1 MYEKYFGLSS
11 NPFSMTPDPG
21 MLFMTP
27 THREALA
34 GLAYAI
40 LERKGFVALTGEAG
54 TGKTSLLAR
63 TLTVLPK
70 ARVVSSVILNPS
82 LNQDEF
88 LEMMLLDFGFRDV
101 AGSKARRLVAFQEFL
116 LKTQSANQIAVLVV
130 DEAHKLSPALL
141 EEVRL
146 LSNLEF
152 PGAKLLQIVLA
163 GQPELIDVLNR
174 PDLRQLNQ
182 RVSVRLSIG
191 LLKPSEI
198 PQYIALRWSKAG
210 ATQPPFSDSCYREI
224 SRWSRGIPR
233 LVNSICDNA
242 LMLAFAETAPKVEP
256 IHVTEAGRD
265 LSLADPGSS
274 ESGIDRPYYPTPATV
289 RPASGNGAIAKPAV
303 LGSDPHANGSTGASE
318 FLPRSPEG
326 EIEMRR
332 PSIPL
337 RVPVPRTLDQ
347 YNETRLPFWQRW
359 VNRRRVA
366 SPEALNTGVQREK

>member
-11 NPFSMTPDPG
+11 NPFSMTPDPS

-70 ARVVSSVILNPS
+70 TRVVSSVILNPS
-82 LNQDEF
+82 LSANEF
-88 LEMMLLDFGFRDV
+88 IEMMLLDFGFRDLPE
-101 AGSKARRLVAFQEFL
+101 SKARRLVTFQEFL
-116 LKTQSANQIAVLVV
+116 LKAQSAGQIAVLVV
-130 DEAHKLSPALL
+130 DEAHKLSPSLL

-152 PGAKLLQIVLA
+152 PGTKLLQIVLA

-191 LLKPSEI
+191 LLKPSEV
-198 PQYIALRWSKAG
+198 PHYVALRWSKSAS
-210 ATQPPFSDSCYREI
+210 TTPPFAEACFGEI
-224 SRWSRGIPR
+224 SSWSRGIPR

-242 LMLAFAETAPKVEP
+242 LMLAFAETAPIVSP
-256 IHVTEAGRD
+256 MHVREACKD
-265 LSLADPGSS
+265 LSLSDPGSKH
-274 ESGIDRPYYPTPATV
+274 YYGGPPQSAPSPV
-289 RPASGNGAIAKPAV
+289 SAGAPVGNGLAVSQERAINIAA
-303 LGSDPHANGSTGASE
+303 A
-318 FLPRSPEG
+318 
-326 EIEMRR
+326 
-332 PSIPL
+332 PL
-337 RVPVPRTLDQ
+337 RVPNPPAILMDK
-347 YNETRLPFWQRW
+347 YGHPKPSFWQRW
-359 VNRRRVA
+359 MARRRN
-366 SPEALNTGVQREK
+366 PERGSLGEAQ

>member
-1 MYEKYFGLSS
+1 MYEKYFGLAT
-11 NPFSMTPDPG
+11 NPFSMTPDPA

-70 ARVVSSVILNPS
+70 TRVASSVILNPS

-88 LEMMLLDFGFRDV
+88 LEMMLLDFGFREV
-101 AGSKARRLVAFQEFL
+101 AASKARRLLAFQEFL
-116 LKTQSANQIAVLVV
+116 LKTQAANQIAVLVV
-130 DEAHKLSPALL
+130 DEAHKLTPGLL
-141 EEVRL
+141 EEIRL

-152 PGAKLLQIVLA
+152 PGTKLLQIVLA

-198 PQYIALRWSKAG
+198 SQYIALRWSKSAS
-210 ATQPPFSDSCYREI
+210 TPPPFADAAYREI
-224 SRWSRGIPR
+224 ALWSRGIPR

-242 LMLAFAETAPKVEP
+242 LMLAFAETSPKVEP
-256 IHVTEAGRD
+256 VHVGEAGRD
-265 LSLADPGSS
+265 LSLADPGGDPVKFKAYYPAPSPAAAS
-274 ESGIDRPYYPTPATV
+274 APGSGITSMTA
-289 RPASGNGAIAKPAV
+289 
-303 LGSDPHANGSTGASE
+303 ANRAQLRTGAAGQNPKRPVSA
-318 FLPRSPEG
+318 G
-326 EIEMRR
+326 EDDDFEMRR
-332 PSIPL
+332 PALPL
-337 RVPVPRTLDQ
+337 RVTSVPRTL
-347 YNETRLPFWQRW
+347 NEYSQQKPSLWQRW
-359 VNRRRVA
+359 VGKRRAVERA
-366 SPEALNTGVQREK
+366 AP

>member
-11 NPFSMTPDPG
+11 NPFSMTPDPS

-70 ARVVSSVILNPS
+70 TRVVSSVILNPS
-82 LNQDEF
+82 LSEKEF

-101 AGSKARRLVAFQEFL
+101 PESKARRLVAFQEFL
-116 LKTQSANQIAVLVV
+116 LKTQAAGQIAVLVV
-130 DEAHKLSPALL
+130 DEAHKLSPSML

-152 PGAKLLQIVLA
+152 PGTKLLQIVLA
-163 GQPELIDVLNR
+163 GQPELIEVLSR

-191 LLKPSEI
+191 LLKPSEV
-198 PQYIALRWSKAG
+198 PRYIALRWSKSA
-210 ATQPPFSDSCYREI
+210 ATQPPFSEGCYGEI
-224 SRWSRGIPR
+224 SNWSRGIPR

-242 LMLAFAETAPKVEP
+242 LMLAFAETSPLVNPSHVVE
-256 IHVTEAGRD
+256 ACKD
-265 LSLADPGSS
+265 LSLSDPGS
-274 ESGIDRPYYPTPATV
+274 RHYYGGAAAQPPLAGPTFN
-289 RPASGNGAIAKPAV
+289 ASANVSAAPG
-303 LGSDPHANGSTGASE
+303 ANGTS
-318 FLPRSPEG
+318 LRSALE
-326 EIEMRR
+326 ER
-332 PSIPL
+332 PINTTAAPL
-337 RVPVPRTLDQ
+337 RVPTPPPIPADKG
-347 YNETRLPFWQRW
+347 PDAKPSFWQRW
-359 VNRRRVA
+359 MARRRETPA
-366 SPEALNTGVQREK
+366 RSSLGEVQ

>member
-1 MYEKYFGLSS
+1 MYEKYFGLAS
-11 NPFSMTPDPG
+11 NPFSMTPDPS
-21 MLFMTP
+21 MLFMTS

-70 ARVVSSVILNPS
+70 TRVVSSVILNPS
-82 LNQDEF
+82 LSVNEF

-101 AGSKARRLVAFQEFL
+101 AESKARRLLAFQEFL
-116 LKTQSANQIAVLVV
+116 LRTQGAGQIAVLVV
-130 DEAHKLSPALL
+130 DEAHKLTPLLL
-141 EEVRL
+141 EEIRL

-152 PGAKLLQIVLA
+152 PGTKLLQIVLA

-198 PQYIALRWSKAG
+198 PHYIALRWYKSAS
-210 ATQPPFSDSCYREI
+210 TTPPFSEGSYREI
-224 SRWSRGIPR
+224 ASWSRGIPR

-242 LMLAFAETAPKVEP
+242 LMLAFAETSPKVEP
-256 IHVTEAGRD
+256 SHVTEASKD
-265 LSLADPGSS
+265 LSLADPGSKV
-274 ESGIDRPYYPTPATV
+274 YYPAPAQ
-289 RPASGNGAIAKPAV
+289 PAASAPA
-303 LGSDPHANGSTGASE
+303 ANA
-318 FLPRSPEG
+318 PRSPAHASVPVSNGKIVAAVSG
-326 EIEMRR
+326 EPLAVEKDQMQTPRA
-332 PSIPL
+332 PL
-337 RVPVPRTLDQ
+337 RVPVAAPRTLDK
-347 YNETRLPFWQRW
+347 YGDPKPSFWQRW
-359 VNRRRVA
+359 LNRRRDTERVA
-366 SPEALNTGVQREK
+366 P

>member
-1 MYEKYFGLSS
+1 MYEKYFGLTA

-40 LERKGFVALTGEAG
+40 LERKGFAALTGEAG

-70 ARVVSSVILNPS
+70 TRVVSSVILNPS
-82 LNQDEF
+82 LNENEF
-88 LEMMLLDFGFRDV
+88 IEMMLLDFGFRNLPQ
-101 AGSKARRLVAFQEFL
+101 SKARRLLLFQEFL

-130 DEAHKLSPALL
+130 DEAHKLTPSVL

-152 PGAKLLQIVLA
+152 PGTKLLQIVLA
-163 GQPELIDVLNR
+163 GQPELIDVLGR

-198 PQYIALRWSKAG
+198 RHYIALRWSKA
-210 ATQPPFSDSCYREI
+210 ASTQPPFSDPSYGEI
-224 SRWSRGIPR
+224 GKWSRGIPR

-242 LMLAFAETAPKVEP
+242 LMLTFAETAPAVEP
-256 IHVTEAGRD
+256 HHVTEACRD
-265 LSLADPGSS
+265 LSLAEPGVKL
-274 ESGIDRPYYPTPATV
+274 YAVPAHAGAG
-289 RPASGNGAIAKPAV
+289 PAHSLNGASAV
-303 LGSDPHANGSTGASE
+303 TAPQEASAVAA
-318 FLPRSPEG
+318 G
-326 EIEMRR
+326 
-332 PSIPL
+332 SIPRAIPL
-337 RVPVPRTLDQ
+337 AGPTAPLRTLDG
-347 YNETRLPFWQRW
+347 YPSAPKPLGWWRW
-359 VNRRRVA
+359 MRRRA
-366 SPEALNTGVQREK
+366 AQ

>member
-1 MYEKYFGLSS
+1 MYEKYFGLAS
-11 NPFSMTPDPG
+11 NPFSMTPDPS

-70 ARVVSSVILNPS
+70 TRVVSSVILNPS
-82 LNQDEF
+82 LTANEF
-88 LEMMLLDFGFRDV
+88 IEMMLLDFGFRDFSE
-101 AGSKARRLVAFQEFL
+101 SKARRLVMFQEFL
-116 LKTQSANQIAVLVV
+116 LKTQSVGQIAVLVV
-130 DEAHKLSPALL
+130 DEAHKMSPPLL

-152 PGAKLLQIVLA
+152 PGTKLLQIVLA

-191 LLKPSEI
+191 LLKPSEV
-198 PQYIALRWSKAG
+198 PHYIALRWSKSAS
-210 ATQPPFSDSCYREI
+210 APPPFSEASYGEI
-224 SRWSRGIPR
+224 ASWSRGIPR

-242 LMLAFAETAPKVEP
+242 LMLAFAETSREVHPS
-256 IHVTEAGRD
+256 HVREASKD
-265 LSLADPGSS
+265 LSLADPSS
-274 ESGIDRPYYPTPATV
+274 SDRGARHYYGAAHAGATL
-289 RPASGNGAIAKPAV
+289 RPGMVGA
-303 LGSDPHANGSTGASE
+303 ANGVTANGVPAHSGMAVSE
-318 FLPRSPEG
+318 VEEG
-326 EIEMRR
+326 PVRQAA
-332 PSIPL
+332 PL
-337 RVPVPRTLDQ
+337 RVPSPVADAKPS
-347 YNETRLPFWQRW
+347 FWQRW
-359 VNRRRVA
+359 MGRRR
-366 SPEALNTGVQREK
+366 EAPAEEVR